1 MLHPDFNELVK
12 LGKTASRLQI
22 ISGKSSIIAG
32 SGEYASPFRG
42 RGLEFHEVREYRFG
56 DDIRSIDW
64 RVTARTDK
72 PHVKVFTEE
81 RERTVILCVDASA
94 AMRFGTRGTFKSVQ
108 IARATAVFG
117 WQANGSNDSVGC
129 LVFGDVPDGLQY
141 FSPVR
146 TRKSLWLA
154 LKLLSKKTQGVHPAR
169 VPPEAALKYLERV
182 APTGSLLLVIG
193 DFQPVTEMLE
203 KRIGNLRRTCDVV
216 LLAVNDPADRE
227 IPAMA
232 TVVFEDGAGRKLA
245 LDTDDQAS
253 RDAYAQQWR
262 DSRKQLED
270 MAVRRGVG
278 IVDLHTD
285 KDVNADLLFGVRRL
299 NIGKA
304 RR

>member
-1 MLHPDFNELVK
+1 M
-12 LGKTASRLQI
+12 T
-22 ISGKSSIIAG
+22 AG

-42 RGLEFHEVREYRFG
+42 QGLAFHEVREYRFG

-81 RERTVILCVDASA
+81 RERTVILCVDANA

-108 IARATAVFG
+108 IARAVALLG
-117 WQANGSNDSVGC
+117 WQASGSNDSVGC
-129 LVFGDVPDGLQY
+129 LVFGDVPDGMQ
-141 FSPVR
+141 FFAPARS
-146 TRKSLWLA
+146 RKSLWLA
-154 LKLLSKKTQGVHPAR
+154 LKLLSEGTQGAHQAG

-182 APTGSLLLVIG
+182 TPTGSLLLVIG
-193 DFQPVTEMLE
+193 DFQPATEMLE

-232 TVVFEDGAGRKLA
+232 TVVFEDDAGHRLA
-245 LDTDDQAS
+245 LNTDDQAN

-262 DSRKQLED
+262 ESRKQLED

-285 KDVNADLLFGVRRL
+285 KDVYADLLFGVRRL
-299 NIGKA
+299 NIGKS